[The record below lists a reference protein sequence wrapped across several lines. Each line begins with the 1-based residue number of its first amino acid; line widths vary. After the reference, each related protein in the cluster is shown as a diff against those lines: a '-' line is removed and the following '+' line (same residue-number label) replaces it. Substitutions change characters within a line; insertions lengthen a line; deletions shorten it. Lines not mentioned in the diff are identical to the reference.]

1 MEYDRRGQ
9 KKTEQDEAPSC
20 LLIFLNEKTWSGANV
35 PTENI
40 KKKNYK

>member
-20 LLIFLNEKTWSGANV
+20 LLMRKPGQEQCHYREDKELQVT
-35 PTENI
+35 
-40 KKKNYK
+40 